1 MKIFL
6 ILFLFIF
13 GGRTFSQQQS
23 VQDSLC
29 SVYAIVRS
37 LDDGFY
43 VLSNDNENF
52 GIADSLGK
60 IVLPLEY
67 KFYTVDSNRHKIFAK
82 RLGKSQ
88 IIDYTSPTNVINLD
102 ENINFITTA
111 KHFASNEKFF
121 QIFSLKGKIG
131 LIDSD
136 NNIMIS
142 PVYDEIMSSNRW
154 DYFIVKLNDKYGIVD
169 YQNNF
174 IKKIKYDEIVVGKEK
189 FILKKK
195 GNKHE
200 TFLPGLN

>member
-1 MKIFL
+1 MKFFL

-29 SVYAIVRS
+29 SVFAIARS
-37 LDDGFY
+37 LNNGFY

-60 IVLPLEY
+60 IVLLLEY

-82 RLGKSQ
+82 RLGQSQ

-111 KHFASNEKFF
+111 KHVASN
-121 QIFSLKGKIG
+121 GTPAADCG
-131 LIDSD
+131 
-136 NNIMIS
+136 
-142 PVYDEIMSSNRW
+142 
-154 DYFIVKLNDKYGIVD
+154 
-169 YQNNF
+169 
-174 IKKIKYDEIVVGKEK
+174 
-189 FILKKK
+189 
-195 GNKHE
+195 
-200 TFLPGLN
+200 